1 MFQPARFRD
10 HSGITDVYGK
20 AMTLHTPIR
29 LLVGFL
35 CAAGLSQPV
44 PAQSSD
50 EEKRLEPMLAYL
62 DFADYGGGVIFPEQ
76 IEAADYAR
84 FFIVDTRMA
93 TQFEAGTLPGA
104 INIDW
109 RQLLARRHVLPK
121 DRPVLLYCHTG
132 MLSAQAAFAL
142 RVAGWDN
149 VRVLQG
155 GYLEWVRKGGVDA
168 ARLAASKP

>member
-1 MFQPARFRD
+1 M
-10 HSGITDVYGK
+10 
-20 AMTLHTPIR
+20 
-29 LLVGFL
+29 
-35 CAAGLSQPV
+35 LS
-44 PAQSSD
+44 
-50 EEKRLEPMLAYL
+50 YL

-76 IEAADYAR
+76 IEAADYPR

-93 TQFEAGTLPGA
+93 TQFEAGPLPGA
-104 INIDW
+104 VNIEW
-109 RQLLARRHVLPK
+109 RQLLARRHDLPK
-121 DRPVLLYCHTG
+121 DQPVLLYCHTG

-168 ARLAASKP
+168 ARRAASKP